1 MENKIYLEEFLDKLT
16 KMLETSKTEEQKEV
30 CINFINNYKIQI
42 KEVIENELF
51 REATLNFLDELVSQ
65 VYRDGDNKL
74 QDESEEE
81 VL

>member
-30 CINFINNYKIQI
+30 CINFINNYKNQI
-42 KEVIENELF
+42 KEVIENDLF
-51 REATLNFLDELVSQ
+51 REATFSFLDELVKQ
-65 VYRDGDNKL
+65 VYNGGDNKF
-74 QDESEEE
+74 QDQSEEE